1 MSPTMLALLI
11 LILFIV
17 LLSTGIPVAFS
28 LGISG
33 FIGIAIYMGPSQAIS
48 MLAIETYRSASSF
61 SYAVIPL
68 FVVMGML
75 VMHTGMSKDIYDCL
89 GCWNN
94 RLPGGQGVATVWSC
108 TLFGMLNG
116 SAAVTSSVF
125 ARAAAPELL
134 KRGYNPEVTYGMI
147 ASAGCI
153 GQFIPPSIVII
164 LYGGISD
171 DSIGRLLMAAISPG
185 LAMSIVFSL
194 VMVGIALFRP
204 DLVPRTDEHYTM
216 WYRIK
221 ELRKLL
227 PVLIVGGLIV
237 VGLATGAYSTTEA
250 GAAGALVFVI
260 YAIIHRVPFK
270 TMLLAFRD
278 AASTA
283 CMMFIIMGCGSV
295 FAKFVT
301 LTGLGKVIQDVA
313 SAASFGPGVFMLIAF
328 VIYLVLGCFIDP
340 TSILTITLPLLLPIV
355 DMLGINRIHYA
366 MFVIMA
372 LHVGGITP
380 PVGLTVF
387 FTKAAAGD
395 KATLQ
400 GIFRGAFPFLI
411 AFILLTILYIFVP
424 SLSTFIPDMLYG
436 AAS

>member
-1 MSPTMLALLI
+1 MNPITLSVLI

-17 LLSTGIPVAFS
+17 LLATGIPVAFS
-28 LGISG
+28 LGMSG
-33 FIGIAIYMGPSQAIS
+33 FVGIALYLGLPKAIS
-48 MLAIETYRSASSF
+48 MLAIETYRSAASF

-89 GCWNN
+89 GTWNN
-94 RLPGGQGVATVWSC
+94 RLPGGLGVATIWSC

-125 ARAAAPELL
+125 SRAAAPELL
-134 KRGYNPEVTYGMI
+134 KRGYNPEITFGMI

-185 LAMSIVFSL
+185 IAMSITFSI
-194 VMVGIALFRP
+194 VMILIALARP
-204 DLVPRTDEHYTM
+204 DLIPKNTDRFTM
-216 WYRIK
+216 WHRIK
-221 ELRKLL
+221 ELRKLI
-227 PVLIVGGLIV
+227 PVILVGGLIV
-237 VGLATGAYSTTEA
+237 VGLSTGVYSTTEA
-250 GAAGALVFVI
+250 GAMGALVFVI
-260 YAIIHRVPFK
+260 YAIVHRVPFK

-301 LTGLGKVIQDVA
+301 LTGLGRVIQNMA
-313 SAASFGPGVFMLIAF
+313 SAASLGPIVFMLISF

-395 KATLQ
+395 RATLQ
-400 GIFRGAFPFLI
+400 GIFKGAFPFLI
-411 AFILLTILYIFVP
+411 AFTLLTILYICVP
-424 SLSTFIPDMLYG
+424 SLSTFIPDLIYG
-436 AAS
+436 

>member
-1 MSPTMLALLI
+1 MTTGLLTILI

-17 LLSTGIPVAFS
+17 LLSGGIPVAFS

-33 FIGIAIYMGPSQAIS
+33 FVGLWAHLGFAKAIS
-48 MLAIETYRSASSF
+48 MLGTLTYRSAASF

-75 VMHTGMSKDIYDCL
+75 VMHTGMSKQIYDCL
-89 GCWNN
+89 AKWFN
-94 RLPGGQGVATVWSC
+94 RVPGGLGVATVWSC

-125 ARAAAPELL
+125 ARATGPELL
-134 KRGYNPEVTYGMI
+134 RRGYHPDTTYGMI

-164 LYGGISD
+164 IYGGITD
-171 DSIGRLLMAAISPG
+171 DSIGKLLMAAISPG
-185 LAMSIVFSL
+185 IAMAITFSL
-194 VMVGIALFRP
+194 VLVIIALTRP
-204 DLVPRTDEHYTM
+204 DLIPKNTEHYTM
-216 WYRIK
+216 WERIK
-221 ELRKLL
+221 SLKDLV

-237 VGLATGAYSTTEA
+237 VGLSTGTYSTTEA
-250 GAAGALVFVI
+250 GAMGALVFVL
-260 YAIIHRVPFK
+260 YAFINKVPIK
-270 TMLLAFRD
+270 QMLLAFKD
-278 AASTA
+278 SASTS

-301 LTGLGKVIQDVA
+301 MTGIGNVIQ
-313 SAASFGPGVFMLIAF
+313 SAVSSIGMGAISFMLISF
-328 VIYLVLGCFIDP
+328 VIYLILGCFIDP
-340 TSILTITLPLLLPIV
+340 TSILIITLPLFIPIV
-355 DMLGINRIHYA
+355 DALDINRIHFA

-400 GIFRGAFPFLI
+400 GIFKGAVPFLI
-411 AFILLTILYIFVP
+411 SFVILTIIYICVP
-424 SLSTFIPDMLYG
+424 TLSTFIPDLLF
-436 AAS
+436 AK